1 MAQLYL
7 KLLLRT
13 QHEVSFISTS
23 EATKGQVTEQ
33 ETAKVEVV
41 EVSQT
46 HLTLIFALAGDSP
59 KLSCFEELFVV
70 ACRRSSLVE
79 RLEGGLHDGDSSTQ
93 LTLH

>member
-1 MAQLYL
+1 MKRQ
-7 KLLLRT
+7 
-13 QHEVSFISTS
+13 
-23 EATKGQVTEQ
+23 KGQVTEQ

-41 EVSQT
+41 EISQI
-46 HLTLIFALAGDSP
+46 HLTLIFAGAGDSP